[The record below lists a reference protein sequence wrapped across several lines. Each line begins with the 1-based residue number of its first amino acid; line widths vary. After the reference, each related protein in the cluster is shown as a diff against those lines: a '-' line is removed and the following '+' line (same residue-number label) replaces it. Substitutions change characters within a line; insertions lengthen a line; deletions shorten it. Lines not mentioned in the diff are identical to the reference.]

1 MKKWLLGLM
10 VVFCIAFA
18 AVTSAQSQV
27 PPAPATAVYVQDY
40 AGIVSSDTENRIH
53 NLGSQLA
60 NKTKAQV
67 VVVTVKSLNGAVIED
82 FALTILRQWGIGD
95 KQLNNGVLLLV
106 SVGDRQSR
114 IEVGYGLEG
123 VLPDSK
129 TGRIQDE
136 YLIPWL
142 RQGDYD
148 KGILNCYLAVVGEV
162 AKEYKLQLN
171 TDAKPIARSGTA
183 VSEPSWFD
191 SLPWWGQ
198 ILVGFAV
205 LGFFLFD
212 WFFLGGAI
220 TYLLLS
226 LIRSR
231 GGGGGGRG
239 GGGWGGGSGGGGGSS
254 RKW

>member
-10 VVFCIAFA
+10 LIVYTATI
-18 AVTSAQSQV
+18 AVTSAQPQV
-27 PPAPATAVYVQDY
+27 PPAPARAVYIQDN

-60 NKTKAQV
+60 SRTKAQV
-67 VVVTVKSLNGAVIED
+67 VVVTVKSLNSANIDE
-82 FALTILRQWGIGD
+82 FALAILRQWGIGD

-106 SVGDRQSR
+106 AADDRQSR

-123 VLPDSK
+123 ALPDSK

-136 YLIPWL
+136 YLIPWF

-148 KGILNCYLAVVGEV
+148 KGILNCYLALAGEV
-162 AKEYKLQLN
+162 AKEYKLELG
-171 TDAKPIARSGTA
+171 TESKPVPKTSAPTP
-183 VSEPSWFD
+183 EPSWFD

-198 ILVGFAV
+198 ALVGISV
-205 LGFFLFD
+205 LAFFLFD
-212 WFFLGGAI
+212 WFVLGGAI
-220 TYLLLS
+220 TYLL
-226 LIRSR
+226 IRLLGR
-231 GGGGGGRG
+231 GGGGKGGG

>member
-1 MKKWLLGLM
+1 MKKRLLWLLLI
-10 VVFCIAFA
+10 VYTALA
-18 AVTSAQSQV
+18 AVASAQPQV
-27 PPAPATAVYVQDY
+27 PPAPARAVYIQDN
-40 AGIVSSDTENRIH
+40 AGIVSSDTENRIQ

-60 NKTKAQV
+60 SRTKAQV
-67 VVVTVKSLNGAVIED
+67 VVVTVKSLNGANIDE
-82 FALTILRQWGIGD
+82 FALAILRQWGIGD

-106 SVGDRQSR
+106 AADDRQSR

-123 VLPDSK
+123 ALPDSK

-136 YLIPWL
+136 YLIPWF

-148 KGILNCYLAVVGEV
+148 KGILNCYLALVGEV
-162 AKEYKLQLN
+162 AKEYKLQLS
-171 TDAKPIARSGTA
+171 TEAKPTPKTSAPTP
-183 VSEPSWFD
+183 EPSWFD

-198 ILVGFAV
+198 ALVGMAV
-205 LGFFLFD
+205 LAFFLFD
-212 WFFLGGAI
+212 WFVLGGAI

-226 LIRSR
+226 LIRLR
-231 GGGGGGRG
+231 GGRGGSG